1 VTGLA
6 ISPAVPTPRRAHF
19 RGHISPQK
27 TGGNQVSV
35 KWRSERE
42 IMTRYEV
49 TVEIEGE
56 QKPALAAE

>member
-1 VTGLA
+1 
-6 ISPAVPTPRRAHF
+6 
-19 RGHISPQK
+19 
-27 TGGNQVSV
+27 VSV

-56 QKPALAAE
+56 QKPALPAEWLTLSMFG